1 MKIYKYY
8 LEIKYRI
15 LMLLLTW
22 FSVVLVSYCFKE
34 LLLFLI
40 IKPNEL
46 KYSLFYFIFTDVKEV
61 FSVYITL
68 VLFIGNQFLVYYFL
82 YHLLIFI
89 ALGLY
94 KFEYRYLIFIFK
106 TSMFFFFF
114 SVFIYNKLLF
124 PLSWEFFL
132 SFQNFI
138 LLKSFILH
146 FEAKLSEYLT
156 FYITFYYICIFYFQ
170 TFMVLVLFFD
180 YIRNELEIIKN
191 FRKIFYYSF
200 VIFSTLITP
209 PDVLSQFILS
219 LIIIFSYEML
229 IFYIII
235 KKVIKNNFN

>member
-114 SVFIYNKLLF
+114 FSV
-124 PLSWEFFL
+124 
-132 SFQNFI
+132 
-138 LLKSFILH
+138 
-146 FEAKLSEYLT
+146 YL
-156 FYITFYYICIFYFQ
+156 
-170 TFMVLVLFFD
+170 
-180 YIRNELEIIKN
+180 
-191 FRKIFYYSF
+191 
-200 VIFSTLITP
+200 
-209 PDVLSQFILS
+209 
-219 LIIIFSYEML
+219 
-229 IFYIII
+229 
-235 KKVIKNNFN
+235 